1 MNKIFGILILIILTS
16 CQGSQK
22 NDNMIKLFKKNNK
35 DSNVLRKER
44 TEKILKSKGLK
55 INYNLPL
62 VESENETTIRAPKE
76 IAERVTILAVTNM
89 VAFNGFTGEEALDY
103 LKKYNLFDKLTPKE
117 TEFLNNPTDERK
129 SQETWKCEGIWTLMW
144 ALNVVDSL
152 GFPDQMCDLNTIPMD
167 DYPLVKGK
175 DPNDFIKRFSETRN
189 KSEILDAVDLYYR
202 IDWACV
208 DARINDNQMEIVNS
222 GVVYE
227 RHYALNWLV
236 NYSDQDWDDIT
247 CDT

>member
-1 MNKIFGILILIILTS
+1 MKKIIYTIAIISIAFNLLG
-16 CQGSQK
+16 Q
-22 NDNMIKLFKKNNK
+22 NDDNMIRLFKKENK
-35 DSNVLRKER
+35 EDNVLRKKR
-44 TEKILKSKGLK
+44 SEKILKSKGLK

-62 VESENETTIRAPKE
+62 VESESETTIRTPKE

-89 VAFNGFTGEEALDY
+89 VAFGGFTGEEAIDY
-103 LKKYNLFDKLTPKE
+103 LKKYNLFDKLTLKE
-117 TEFLNNPTDERK
+117 NEFLNNPTDERK
-129 SQETWKCEGIWTLMW
+129 NEESWKCECIWTLMW
-144 ALNVVDSL
+144 ALKVVPELD
-152 GFPDQMCDLNTIPMD
+152 FPTETCDLNQID
-167 DYPLVKGK
+167 IKNYPLVKDK
-175 DPNDFIKRFSETRN
+175 DPNDFINRFSETRT

-208 DARINDNQMEIVNS
+208 DARINNRQIEIVHS

-236 NYSDQDWDDIT
+236 NYSDQEWDDIT